1 MDKICLHLSLLTVVL
16 IERSFKLEELK
27 RIWKKVSEE
36 LSKEISAVSYDSWI
50 KPITPEAIDE
60 TKITLKVPFSVNKN
74 MIMTKYFSLIESCL
88 ESVTSHKFDI
98 EVIIDDAGSEH
109 MEVDPITVEN
119 TLNPKYTFSSFV
131 VGNNNNLAYV
141 ASLAVA
147 ERPAKTYNP
156 LFLYGGSGL
165 GKTHL
170 MQAIGNYYREN
181 YPKKKVLYTTSEKFT
196 YELVTAIREKTNQA
210 FRNKY
215 RRVDLLLIDDVQF
228 FANKELAQ
236 EEFFHTFNALF
247 EKDKQIVLTCDR
259 LPSEIPQLEERL
271 KTRFN
276 SGLLADVQPPDYE
289 TRMAILKSKI
299 QSEYLSVNDEIVEFI
314 ADSIK
319 SNVRDLEG
327 AVKRILVY
335 AGIKRTNEI
344 SMELATAALRDI
356 LSTQPKRTVTASLII
371 NEVEKYYRLS
381 KGSLVSKK
389 RSKDIALPR
398 QVGMYICRE
407 LLEDPSFPK
416 IGEEFGGRDHTT
428 ALHNV
433 KKIAEDIETDQ
444 ELANSVREIISNIK
458 KG

>member
-1 MDKICLHLSLLTVVL
+1 MEDIKQIWDKVL
-16 IERSFKLEELK
+16 EQL
-27 RIWKKVSEE
+27 SEE
-36 LSKEISAVSYDSWI
+36 VSAVSYDSWI
-50 KPITPEAIDE
+50 KPIRAVAIDE
-60 TKITLKVPFSVNKN
+60 DKIVLKVPFSVNKN
-74 MIMTKYFSLIESCL
+74 MVMTKYFSLIESCL
-88 ESVTSHKFDI
+88 ESAASHKFDI
-98 EVIIDDAGSEH
+98 EVVVDDEKKVENSS
-109 MEVDPITVEN
+109 DPTMVEN

-131 VGNNNNLAYV
+131 VGNNNQLAYV

-147 ERPAKTYNP
+147 ERPGKTYNP

-165 GKTHL
+165 GKTHM
-170 MQAIGNYYREN
+170 MQAIGNYFSEN
-181 YPKKKVLYTTSEKFT
+181 YPQKKILYTTSEKFT
-196 YELVTAIREKTNQA
+196 YELVTAIREKTNQD

-215 RRVDLLLIDDVQF
+215 RNVDLLLIDDIQF

-236 EEFFHTFNALF
+236 EEFFHTFNALY
-247 EKDKQIVLTCDR
+247 EMDKQIVLTSDR

-271 KTRFN
+271 RTRFN
-276 SGLLADVQPPDYE
+276 SGLIADVQPPDYE

-299 QSEYLSVNDEIVEFI
+299 QSEYLSVDEEIVEFI

-344 SMELATAALRDI
+344 SMELATEALKDI
-356 LSTQPKRTVTASLII
+356 LSVQPRRIVTAQLII
-371 NEVEKYYRLS
+371 EEVEKYYRLS

-389 RSKDIALPR
+389 RSKEVALPR
-398 QVGMYICRE
+398 QVAMYICRE
-407 LLEDPSFPK
+407 ILTDPSFPK

-428 ALHNV
+428 AMHNV
-433 KKIAEDIETDQ
+433 KKISEEIAIDP
-444 ELANSVREIISNIK
+444 ELDKTVKEIISNIK

>member
-1 MDKICLHLSLLTVVL
+1 MLKQLS
-16 IERSFKLEELK
+16 E
-27 RIWKKVSEE
+27 
-36 LSKEISAVSYDSWI
+36 EISAVSYDSWI
-50 KPITPEAIDE
+50 KPIRPASMDD

-98 EVIIDDAGSEH
+98 DVI
-109 MEVDPITVEN
+109 VDEDKKEETAQDPTMADN

-165 GKTHL
+165 GKTHM
-170 MQAIGNYYREN
+170 MQAIGNYFIEN

-215 RRVDLLLIDDVQF
+215 RNVDLLLIDDIQF

-236 EEFFHTFNALF
+236 EEFFHTFNALY
-247 EKDKQIVLTCDR
+247 EMDKQIVLTSDR
-259 LPSEIPQLEERL
+259 LPSEIPQLEDRL
-271 KTRFN
+271 RTRFN
-276 SGLLADVQPPDYE
+276 SGLIADVQPPDYE
-289 TRMAILKSKI
+289 TRMAILKNKI
-299 QSEYLSVNDEIVEFI
+299 QNEYLSVDEEIVEFI
-314 ADSIK
+314 ADNIK

-344 SMELATAALRDI
+344 SMELATEALRDI
-356 LSTQPKRTVTASLII
+356 ILTQPGKVITSKLII
-371 NEVEKYYRLS
+371 EEVEKYYRLS

-389 RSKDIALPR
+389 RSKDVALPR
-398 QVGMYICRE
+398 QIAMYICRE
-407 LLEDPSFPK
+407 ILDDPSYPK
-416 IGEEFGGRDHTT
+416 IGEDFGGRDHTT
-428 ALHNV
+428 AMHNIN
-433 KKIAEDIETDQ
+433 KIREDMSSDP
-444 ELANSVREIISNIK
+444 ELEKTIKEIISNIK

>member
-1 MDKICLHLSLLTVVL
+1 MFYIFLIFFTVVL
-16 IERSFKLEELK
+16 IEKGSIKLQELE
-27 RIWKKVSEE
+27 RIWEKVAQE

-50 KPITPEAIDE
+50 KPITPEGIDE

-74 MIMTKYFSLIESCL
+74 MIMTKYFSLIESSL
-88 ESVTSHKFDI
+88 EAVTSHKFDI
-98 EVIIDDAGSEH
+98 EVVVDDEGSEH
-109 MEVDPITVEN
+109 SEVDPITVEN

-215 RRVDLLLIDDVQF
+215 RKVDLLLIDDVQF

-247 EKDKQIVLTCDR
+247 EKDKQIVLTSDR
-259 LPSEIPQLEERL
+259 LPSEIPQLEVRL

-299 QSEYLSVNDEIVEFI
+299 QSEYLSVDDEIVEFI

-335 AGIKRTNEI
+335 AGIKRTTEI
-344 SMELATAALRDI
+344 SMDLATAALRDI
-356 LSTQPKRTVTASLII
+356 LATQPQRAITASLII
-371 NEVEKYYRLS
+371 GEVEKYFRLA

-407 LLEDPSFPK
+407 LLDDPSFPK

-428 ALHNV
+428 AMHNV
-433 KKIAEDIETDQ
+433 KKISEDIETDQ
-444 ELANSVREIISNIK
+444 ELANIIREITSNIK

>member
-1 MDKICLHLSLLTVVL
+1 M
-16 IERSFKLEELK
+16 EELK
-27 RIWKKVSEE
+27 QIWQKVLEDLAEE
-36 LSKEISAVSYDSWI
+36 VSAVSFDSWI
-50 KPITPEAIDE
+50 KPIEAVEIND
-60 TKITLKVPFSVNKN
+60 TRIVLKVPFAVNKN

-98 EVIIDDAGSEH
+98 DVIVDEEKDFPKEIDH
-109 MEVDPITVEN
+109 ITTEN

-170 MQAIGNYYREN
+170 MQAIGNYFIEN
-181 YPKKKVLYTTSEKFT
+181 YPKKRVLYTTSEKFT

-215 RRVDLLLIDDVQF
+215 RNVDLLLIDDVQF
-228 FANKELAQ
+228 LANRELAQ
-236 EEFFHTFNALF
+236 EEFFHTFNALY
-247 EKDKQIVLTCDR
+247 EMDKQIVLTSDR

-271 KTRFN
+271 VTRFN

-289 TRMAILKSKI
+289 TRMAILKNKI
-299 QSEYLSVNDEIVEFI
+299 QSEYLSVDDEIMEFI

-344 SMELATAALRDI
+344 SMELATEALRDI
-356 LSTQPKRTVTASLII
+356 LSSQPERAITTKVII
-371 NEVEKYYRLS
+371 DEVEKYYGLS

-389 RSKDIALPR
+389 RSADVALPR
-398 QVGMYICRE
+398 QIAMYIARE
-407 LLEDPSFPK
+407 ILDDPSFPK
-416 IGEEFGGRDHTT
+416 IGEAFGGRDHTT
-428 ALHNV
+428 VLHNV
-433 KKIAEDIETDQ
+433 RKIAKDIETDS
-444 ELANSVREIISNIK
+444 EVSKSVKEIISNIK

>member
-1 MDKICLHLSLLTVVL
+1 M
-16 IERSFKLEELK
+16 EELK
-27 RIWKKVSEE
+27 QIWQKVLEDLAEE
-36 LSKEISAVSYDSWI
+36 VSAVSFDSWI
-50 KPITPEAIDE
+50 KPIEAVEIND
-60 TKITLKVPFSVNKN
+60 TRIVLKVPFAVNKN

-98 EVIIDDAGSEH
+98 DVVVDEERD
-109 MEVDPITVEN
+109 MQREVDHITTES

-170 MQAIGNYYREN
+170 MQAIGNYFIEN
-181 YPKKKVLYTTSEKFT
+181 YPKKRVLYTTSEKFT

-215 RRVDLLLIDDVQF
+215 RNVDLLLIDDVQF
-228 FANKELAQ
+228 LANRELAQ
-236 EEFFHTFNALF
+236 EEFFHTFNALY
-247 EKDKQIVLTCDR
+247 ERDKQIVLTSDR

-271 KTRFN
+271 VTRFN

-289 TRMAILKSKI
+289 TRMAILKNKI
-299 QSEYLSVNDEIVEFI
+299 QSEYLSVDDEIMEFI

-344 SMELATAALRDI
+344 SMELATEALRDI
-356 LSTQPKRTVTASLII
+356 LSSQPERAITTKVII
-371 NEVEKYYRLS
+371 DEVEKYYGIS

-389 RSKDIALPR
+389 RSADIALPR
-398 QVGMYICRE
+398 QIAMYISRE
-407 LLEDPSFPK
+407 ILDDPSFPK
-416 IGEEFGGRDHTT
+416 IGEAFGGRDHTT
-428 ALHNV
+428 VLHNV
-433 KKIAEDIETDQ
+433 RKIAKDIETDS
-444 ELANSVREIISNIK
+444 EVSKAVKEIISNIK

>member
-1 MDKICLHLSLLTVVL
+1 M
-16 IERSFKLEELK
+16 EELK
-27 RIWKKVSEE
+27 QIWQRVLEDLSEE
-36 LSKEISAVSYDSWI
+36 VSAVSFDSWI
-50 KPITPEAIDE
+50 KPIEAVEIND
-60 TKITLKVPFSVNKN
+60 TRIVLKVPFAVNKN

-98 EVIIDDAGSEH
+98 DVVVDEEKDFPREIDH
-109 MEVDPITVEN
+109 ITTEN

-170 MQAIGNYYREN
+170 MQAIGNYFIEN
-181 YPKKKVLYTTSEKFT
+181 YPKKRVLYTTSEKFT

-215 RRVDLLLIDDVQF
+215 RNVDLLLIDDVQF
-228 FANKELAQ
+228 LANRELAQ
-236 EEFFHTFNALF
+236 EEFFHTFNALY
-247 EKDKQIVLTCDR
+247 EMDKQIVLTSDR

-271 KTRFN
+271 VTRFN

-289 TRMAILKSKI
+289 TRMAILKNKI
-299 QSEYLSVNDEIVEFI
+299 QSEYLSVDDEIMEFI

-344 SMELATAALRDI
+344 SMELATEALRDI
-356 LSTQPKRTVTASLII
+356 LSSQPERAITTKVII
-371 NEVEKYYRLS
+371 DEVEKYYGLS

-389 RSKDIALPR
+389 RSADVALPR
-398 QVGMYICRE
+398 QIAMYIARE
-407 LLEDPSFPK
+407 ILDDPSFPK
-416 IGEEFGGRDHTT
+416 IGEAFGGRDHTT
-428 ALHNV
+428 VLHNV
-433 KKIAEDIETDQ
+433 RKIAKEIETDS
-444 ELANSVREIISNIK
+444 EISKSVKEIISNIK

>member
-1 MDKICLHLSLLTVVL
+1 M
-16 IERSFKLEELK
+16 EELK

-36 LSKEISAVSYDSWI
+36 LAKDITTVSYDSWI

-60 TKITLKVPFSVNKN
+60 NKITLKVPFPINKT
-74 MIMTKYFSLIESCL
+74 MIMTKYISLIESCV
-88 ESVTSHKFDI
+88 EAVTLRKFEI
-98 EVIIDDAGSEH
+98 EVIVDDEEGNVPGA
-109 MEVDPITVEN
+109 DPITIEN
-119 TLNPKYTFSSFV
+119 TLNSKYTFSSFV

-215 RRVDLLLIDDVQF
+215 RKVDLLLIDDVQF
-228 FANKELAQ
+228 FANKEQSQ

-271 KTRFN
+271 VTRFN
-276 SGLLADVQPPDYE
+276 MGLVADVQPPDYE
-289 TRMAILKSKI
+289 TRMAILKNKI
-299 QSEYLSVNDEIVEFI
+299 ESEYLSVDDEIVEFI
-314 ADSIK
+314 ADSVK

-344 SMELATAALRDI
+344 SMELATVALRDI
-356 LSTQPKRTVTASLII
+356 LASQPKRAITAKVII
-371 NEVEKYYRLS
+371 DEVEKYFRLS
-381 KGSLVSKK
+381 KGSIVSPR
-389 RSKDIALPR
+389 RSKDVALPR

-407 LLEDPSFPK
+407 LLDDPSFPK

-428 ALHNV
+428 AMHNV
-433 KKIAEDIETDQ
+433 KKITNDLKSDKDLENTV
-444 ELANSVREIISNIK
+444 NEIISNIR

>member
-1 MDKICLHLSLLTVVL
+1 M
-16 IERSFKLEELK
+16 EELK
-27 RIWKKVSEE
+27 QIWQKVLEYLAEE
-36 LSKEISAVSYDSWI
+36 VSAVSFDSWI
-50 KPITPEAIDE
+50 KPIEAVEIND
-60 TKITLKVPFSVNKN
+60 TRIVLKVPFAVNKN

-98 EVIIDDAGSEH
+98 DVVVNEEKDFSREIDH
-109 MEVDPITVEN
+109 ITTEN

-170 MQAIGNYYREN
+170 MQAIGNYFVEN
-181 YPKKKVLYTTSEKFT
+181 YPKKRVLYTTSEKFT

-215 RRVDLLLIDDVQF
+215 RNVDLLLIDDVQF
-228 FANKELAQ
+228 LANRELAQ
-236 EEFFHTFNALF
+236 EEFFHTFNALY
-247 EKDKQIVLTCDR
+247 EMDKQIVLTSDR

-271 KTRFN
+271 VTRFN

-289 TRMAILKSKI
+289 TRMAILKNKI
-299 QSEYLSVNDEIVEFI
+299 QSEYLSVDDEIMEFI

-344 SMELATAALRDI
+344 SMELATEALRDI
-356 LSTQPKRTVTASLII
+356 LSSQPERAITTKVII
-371 NEVEKYYRLS
+371 DEVEKYYGLS

-389 RSKDIALPR
+389 RSADVALPR
-398 QVGMYICRE
+398 QIAMYIARE
-407 LLEDPSFPK
+407 ILDDPSFPK
-416 IGEEFGGRDHTT
+416 IGEAFGGRDHTT
-428 ALHNV
+428 VLHNV
-433 KKIAEDIETDQ
+433 RKIAKDIETDS
-444 ELANSVREIISNIK
+444 EISKSVKEIISNIK

>member
-1 MDKICLHLSLLTVVL
+1 MA
-16 IERSFKLEELK
+16 EELK
-27 RIWKKVSEE
+27 RIWKAVLQQLSEE
-36 LSKEISAVSYDSWI
+36 VSAVSYDSWI
-50 KPITPEAIDE
+50 KPIKAEAIKE
-60 TKITLKVPFSVNKN
+60 NKIILKVPFGVNKN

-88 ESVTSHKFDI
+88 ESVTSRKYEI
-98 EVIIDDAGSEH
+98 EVIVEEEEKKEESFS
-109 MEVDPITVEN
+109 DPITAEN

-147 ERPAKTYNP
+147 ERPAKVYNP

-181 YPKKKVLYTTSEKFT
+181 YPKKRILYTTSEKFT

-215 RRVDLLLIDDVQF
+215 RNVDLLLIDDIQF

-236 EEFFHTFNALF
+236 EEFFHTFNSLY
-247 EKDKQIVLTCDR
+247 EMNKQIVLTSDR
-259 LPSEIPQLEERL
+259 LPSEIPQLTERL
-271 KTRFN
+271 RSRFN
-276 SGLLADVQPPDYE
+276 SGLIADVQPPDYE
-289 TRMAILKSKI
+289 TRMAILKNKL
-299 QSEYLSVNDEIVEFI
+299 QGEYLSVDEEIVEFI
-314 ADSIK
+314 ANSIK

-344 SMELATAALRDI
+344 SMELATEALKDI
-356 LSTQPKRTVTASLII
+356 LSTQPKRTINTKLII
-371 NEVEKYYRLS
+371 DEVEKYYRLS

-398 QVGMYICRE
+398 QVAMYICRE
-407 LLEDPSFPK
+407 ILDDPSFPK

-428 ALHNV
+428 AMHNV
-433 KKIAEDIETDQ
+433 NKIREDIEVNP
-444 ELANSVREIISNIK
+444 ELAATVKEIISNIK

>member
-1 MDKICLHLSLLTVVL
+1 M
-16 IERSFKLEELK
+16 EELK
-27 RIWKKVSEE
+27 QIWEKVLED
-36 LSKEISAVSYDSWI
+36 LSKEISVVSYDSWI
-50 KPITPEAIDE
+50 KPIRAEAIDD
-60 TKITLKVPFSVNKN
+60 TKITLKVPFAVNKN

-98 EVIIDDAGSEH
+98 DVVVDEESRSKT
-109 MEVDPITVEN
+109 EVDPITTKN

-170 MQAIGNYYREN
+170 MQAIGNYFIEN
-181 YPKKKVLYTTSEKFT
+181 YPKKRVLYTTSEKFT

-215 RRVDLLLIDDVQF
+215 RNVDLLLIDDVQF

-247 EKDKQIVLTCDR
+247 ERDKQIVLTSDR

-271 KTRFN
+271 VTRFN

-289 TRMAILKSKI
+289 TRMAILKNKI
-299 QSEYLSVNDEIVEFI
+299 QSEYLSVDDEIMEFI

-344 SMELATAALRDI
+344 SMELATEALRDI
-356 LSTQPKRTVTASLII
+356 LSVQPKRTITAKVVID
-371 NEVEKYYRLS
+371 EVEKYYRLS
-381 KGSLVSKK
+381 KGSIVSKK
-389 RSKDIALPR
+389 RSADIALPR

-407 LLEDPSFPK
+407 ILEDPSFPK
-416 IGEEFGGRDHTT
+416 IGEAFGGRDHTT
-428 ALHNV
+428 VLHNV
-433 KKIAEDIETDQ
+433 RKIGADIETDA
-444 ELANSVREIISNIK
+444 ELAKTVKEIISNIK

>member
-1 MDKICLHLSLLTVVL
+1 MEELTRIWEKV
-16 IERSFKLEELK
+16 LEELA
-27 RIWKKVSEE
+27 E
-36 LSKEISAVSYDSWI
+36 EISAVSFESWI
-50 KPITPEAIDE
+50 KPIRAEAIDD
-60 TKITLKVPFSVNKN
+60 TKITLVVPFSVNKN

-98 EVIIDDAGSEH
+98 DVLVDEKNREAED
-109 MEVDPITVEN
+109 VDPITTEN

-147 ERPAKTYNP
+147 ERPGTTYNP

-170 MQAIGNYYREN
+170 MQAIGNYFIEN
-181 YPKKKVLYTTSEKFT
+181 YPKKRVLYATSEKFN
-196 YELVTAIREKTNQA
+196 YELVTAIREKNNQE

-215 RRVDLLLIDDVQF
+215 RNVDLLLIDDVQF
-228 FANKELAQ
+228 FANRELAQ
-236 EEFFHTFNALF
+236 EEFFHTFNALY
-247 EKDKQIVLTCDR
+247 EMDKQIVLTSDR

-271 KTRFN
+271 VTRFN
-276 SGLLADVQPPDYE
+276 SGLPADVQPPDFE
-289 TRMAILKSKI
+289 TRMAILKNKI
-299 QSEYLSVNDEIVEFI
+299 QSEYLSVDDEIMEFI

-344 SMELATAALRDI
+344 SMELASEALRDI
-356 LSTQPKRTVTASLII
+356 LSVQPKRTITTKII
-371 NEVEKYYRLS
+371 IEEVEKYYRLS
-381 KGSLVSKK
+381 KDSLVSKK
-389 RSKDIALPR
+389 RSADVALPR
-398 QVGMYICRE
+398 QVAMYICRE
-407 LLEDPSFPK
+407 ILEDPSFPK
-416 IGEEFGGRDHTT
+416 IGDAFNRDHTT
-428 ALHNV
+428 VMHNV
-433 KKIAEDIETDQ
+433 GKIATDIENDS
-444 ELANSVREIISNIK
+444 ELAKVVKEIISNIK

>member
-1 MDKICLHLSLLTVVL
+1 M
-16 IERSFKLEELK
+16 EEFK
-27 RIWKKVSEE
+27 RIWKKVLEE
-36 LSKEISAVSYDSWI
+36 LGKEISAVSYDSWI
-50 KPITPEAIDE
+50 KPICLEAIDE
-60 TKITLKVPFSVNKN
+60 DKITLKVPFSVNKN
-74 MIMTKYFSLIESCL
+74 MIMTKYFSLIESCI
-88 ESVTSHKFDI
+88 EAVTSRKFDI
-98 EVIIDDAGSEH
+98 EVIVDDDGAEIG
-109 MEVDPITVEN
+109 MVDPITVEN
-119 TLNPKYTFSSFV
+119 TLNSKYTFSSFV

-170 MQAIGNYYREN
+170 MQAIGNHYLEN

-215 RRVDLLLIDDVQF
+215 RNVDLLLIDDVQF

-289 TRMAILKSKI
+289 TRMAILKNKI
-299 QSEYLSVNDEIVEFI
+299 QSEYLSVDEEIVEFI
-314 ADSIK
+314 ADSVK

-356 LSTQPKRTVTASLII
+356 LATQPKRAITAALII

-389 RSKDIALPR
+389 RSKEVALPR

-407 LLEDPSFPK
+407 LLDDPSFPK

-428 ALHNV
+428 AMHNV
-433 KKIAEDIETDQ
+433 KKISQDIEIDT
-444 ELANSVREIISNIK
+444 ELKETVREIISNIK

>member
-1 MDKICLHLSLLTVVL
+1 MEKLKQIWQRVL
-16 IERSFKLEELK
+16 EDL
-27 RIWKKVSEE
+27 SEE
-36 LSKEISAVSYDSWI
+36 VSAVSFDSWI
-50 KPITPEAIDE
+50 KPIEAVEIND
-60 TKITLKVPFSVNKN
+60 TRIVLKVPFAVNKN

-98 EVIIDDAGSEH
+98 DVVVEEEKDFPAEIDH
-109 MEVDPITVEN
+109 ITTEN

-170 MQAIGNYYREN
+170 MQAIGNYFIEN
-181 YPKKKVLYTTSEKFT
+181 YPKKRVLYTTSEKFT
-196 YELVTAIREKTNQA
+196 YELVTAIRERTNQA

-215 RRVDLLLIDDVQF
+215 RNVDLLLIDDVQF
-228 FANKELAQ
+228 LANRELAQ
-236 EEFFHTFNALF
+236 EEFFHTFNALY
-247 EKDKQIVLTCDR
+247 EMDKQIVLTSDR

-271 KTRFN
+271 VTRFN

-289 TRMAILKSKI
+289 TRMAILKNKI
-299 QSEYLSVNDEIVEFI
+299 QSEYLSVDDEIMEFI

-344 SMELATAALRDI
+344 SMELATEALRDI
-356 LSTQPKRTVTASLII
+356 LSSQPERAITTKVII
-371 NEVEKYYRLS
+371 DEVEKYYGLS

-389 RSKDIALPR
+389 RSADIALPR
-398 QVGMYICRE
+398 QIAMYIARE
-407 LLEDPSFPK
+407 ILDDPSFPK
-416 IGEEFGGRDHTT
+416 IGEAFGGRDHTT
-428 ALHNV
+428 VLHNV
-433 KKIAEDIETDQ
+433 RKIAKDIETDS
-444 ELANSVREIISNIK
+444 EVSKSVKEIISNIK

>member
-1 MDKICLHLSLLTVVL
+1 MQ
-16 IERSFKLEELK
+16 ELE
-27 RIWKKVSEE
+27 RIWKKVAQE

-50 KPITPEAIDE
+50 KPITPEGIDE

-88 ESVTSHKFDI
+88 EAVTSHKFEI
-98 EVIIDDAGSEH
+98 EVVVDDEGSEH
-109 MEVDPITVEN
+109 SEVDPITVEN

-215 RRVDLLLIDDVQF
+215 RKVDLLLIDDVQF

-247 EKDKQIVLTCDR
+247 EKDKQIVLTSDR
-259 LPSEIPQLEERL
+259 LPSEIPQLEVRL

-299 QSEYLSVNDEIVEFI
+299 QSEYLSVDDEIVEFI

-335 AGIKRTNEI
+335 AGIKRTTEI
-344 SMELATAALRDI
+344 SMDLATAALRDI
-356 LSTQPKRTVTASLII
+356 LATQPQRAITASLII
-371 NEVEKYYRLS
+371 GEVEKYFRLT

-407 LLEDPSFPK
+407 LLDDPSFPK

-428 ALHNV
+428 AMHNV
-433 KKIAEDIETDQ
+433 KKISEDIETDQ
-444 ELANSVREIISNIK
+444 ELANIVREIISNIK